1 MMGLFSIF
9 ESDNKR
15 SLKKLNKMCDMVEAL
30 EPKYQAMDNATL
42 QAQTQ
47 VLKDRL
53 QNGETLDDILYDA
66 FAVVREASV
75 RVLGMRHFR
84 VQIIGGIVLHQGRVA
99 EMRTGE
105 GKTLV
110 STLPAYLN
118 ALSGKGVHIVTV
130 NEYLASRDAEWMGK
144 VHRFLGLTVGC
155 SLSNM
160 TPQQKKA
167 VYDCDITYC
176 TNNELGF
183 DYLRDNM
190 VTRAADRRC
199 RGYNFAIID
208 EVDSILIDEARTP
221 LIISGKGFKSSDMY
235 IKAQKFFKKL
245 RRDEDYSV
253 DEEHRRVHLTEQGTL
268 KAEEFFGVESLS
280 DLKCVEL
287 NQYILNA
294 LQANVLFKL
303 DSNYVVHDGQVLIV
317 DEFTGRIMEGRRY
330 SNGLHQAIEAKEG
343 VAIKDENLT
352 VATITLQNF
361 FRLYS
366 KISGMTGTAK
376 TEEGEFNKIYNLDVV
391 TIPPNLPNKR
401 IDEPD
406 IIYPAIEGKLRAVVN
421 RVAEAH
427 ETGQPVLVGTI
438 TIEKSEQ
445 ISNMLKDLKIPHKV
459 LNAKNHAQESEIVA
473 QAGRYGMV
481 TIATNMAGRGTD
493 ILLGGN
499 AQYLAKAEMNRLG
512 YTHGQIEVASSLL
525 TPDSEDTKKAKEEYE
540 RLLEK
545 YTKDTE
551 EEKQKVLEVGGLLI
565 IGTERHES
573 RRIDNQLRGRAG
585 RQGDP
590 GRSVFYISF
599 EDDLVRVFAGD
610 RLKNITNFMKVDDDT
625 PLRSKMLTHMIENA
639 QKKVEAAHYASR
651 RYLLEY
657 DDVINKQRTIIYG
670 QRNSILDGEDVHAQI
685 VEMFPDLVDDALLSS
700 VDIDK
705 PSVDWDIQSIN
716 LNLEDKL
723 YKKGTNFVTEEMCED
738 IVYEEL
744 RDKIL
749 NDVVARYDEKKQ
761 QIEELGLVFADIE
774 RSVLLSVV
782 DHAWMQ
788 HIDALSDLRRDVGT
802 LAYGRQDP
810 IVAYKKIGFNMF
822 DGMVARIRGETS
834 SVMLNMNVDAFR
846 AMIEQVNR
854 KRQEFV
860 AAQEGAKASG
870 QSKQPIRNDKEVG
883 RNDPCPCGSGKKYK
897 NCCGKDK

>member
-1 MMGLFSIF
+1 M
-9 ESDNKR
+9 
-15 SLKKLNKMCDMVEAL
+15 
-30 EPKYQAMDNATL
+30 
-42 QAQTQ
+42 
-47 VLKDRL
+47 
-53 QNGETLDDILYDA
+53 
-66 FAVVREASV
+66 
-75 RVLGMRHFR
+75 
-84 VQIIGGIVLHQGRVA
+84 
-99 EMRTGE
+99 
-105 GKTLV
+105 
-110 STLPAYLN
+110 
-118 ALSGKGVHIVTV
+118 
-130 NEYLASRDAEWMGK
+130 
-144 VHRFLGLTVGC
+144 
-155 SLSNM
+155 
-160 TPQQKKA
+160 
-167 VYDCDITYC
+167 
-176 TNNELGF
+176 
-183 DYLRDNM
+183 
-190 VTRAADRRC
+190 
-199 RGYNFAIID
+199 
-208 EVDSILIDEARTP
+208 
-221 LIISGKGFKSSDMY
+221 
-235 IKAQKFFKKL
+235 
-245 RRDEDYSV
+245 RRDEDYAV
-253 DEEHRRVHLTEQGTL
+253 DEEHKKVHLTEQGTI

-280 DLKCVEL
+280 DLSCVEL

-294 LQANVLFKL
+294 LQANVFFKL
-303 DSNYVVHDGQVLIV
+303 DSNYVVNNGQVLIV

-343 VAIKDENLT
+343 VQIKDENLT

-376 TEEGEFNKIYNLDVV
+376 TEEAEFNKIYSLDVV
-391 TIPPNLPNKR
+391 TIPPNLQNKR

-406 IIYPAIEGKLRAVVN
+406 VIYPAVEGKLRAVVE
-421 RVAEAH
+421 RVAQAH

-445 ISNMLKDLKIPHKV
+445 ISKMLKERKIPHKV
-459 LNAKNHAQESEIVA
+459 LNAKNHAQEGEIVA

-499 AQYLAKAEMNRLG
+499 PEYLAKAEMAKMG
-512 YTHGQIEVASSLL
+512 YTHGQIELASSYL
-525 TPDSEDTKKAKEEYE
+525 TPTSDETIKAKQDYTN
-540 RLLEK
+540 LLEK
-545 YTKDTE
+545 FTKETDA
-551 EEKQKVLEVGGLLI
+551 EKQRVLETGGLLI

-599 EDDLVRVFAGD
+599 EDDLIRLFAGD
-610 RLKNITNFMKVDDDT
+610 SLKSITNFMRVDDDT
-625 PLRSKMLTHMIENA
+625 PMKSKLLTKMIENA

-685 VEMFPDLVDDALLSS
+685 EEMFPDLVDDALLSS
-700 VDIDK
+700 VDVDK
-705 PSVDWDIQSIN
+705 PSVDWNIEKIN

-723 YKKGTNFVTEEMCED
+723 YKKGTNFVTSEMCED
-738 IVYEEL
+738 IIYEEL
-744 RDKIL
+744 RQKVLD
-749 NDVVARYDEKKQ
+749 DVIARYDEKKK

-788 HIDALSDLRRDVGT
+788 HIDAMSDLRRDVGT

-822 DGMVARIRGETS
+822 DDMVAKIREDTS
-834 SVMLNMNVDAFR
+834 SVMLNMDVEAFR
-846 AMIEQVNR
+846 AMVERVNR
-854 KRQEFV
+854 QRQEYI
-860 AAQEGAKASG
+860 ASQENAKNSAQNSAKTPAKS
-870 QSKQPIRNDKEVG
+870 DKVVG

-897 NCCGKDK
+897 NCCGK

>member
-1 MMGLFSIF
+1 MGLFNIF
-9 ESDNKR
+9 QSDNAR
-15 SLKKLNKMCDMVEAL
+15 SLKKLNKMVDQIEAL
-30 EPKYQAMDNATL
+30 EPKYQAMDNSTL
-42 QAQTQ
+42 QQQTQ

-53 QNGETLDDILYDA
+53 ANGETLDDILFDA
-66 FAVVREASV
+66 FALVREASV

-84 VQIIGGIVLHQGRVA
+84 VQLMGGIVLHQGRIA

-118 ALSGKGVHIVTV
+118 ALTGKGVHIVTV
-130 NEYLASRDAEWMGK
+130 NEYLAGRDAEWMGK
-144 VHRFLGLTVGC
+144 LHKFLGLTVGC
-155 SLSNM
+155 SFAGMS
-160 TPQQKKA
+160 PQQKKEA
-167 VYDCDITYC
+167 YACDITYS

-190 VTRAADRRC
+190 VTRASERRC

-221 LIISGKGFKSSDMY
+221 LIISGRGFKSSDMY
-235 IKAQKFFKKL
+235 VKAQKFFKKL

-253 DEEHRRVHLTEQGTL
+253 DEEHRKVHLTEQGTE

-280 DLKCVEL
+280 DISCMEL

-303 DSNYVVHDGQVLIV
+303 DSNYVVSDGQVLIV

-343 VAIKDENLT
+343 VQIKDENLT

-376 TEEGEFNKIYNLDVV
+376 TEEAEFNKIYSLDVV

-401 IDEPD
+401 VDESD
-406 IIYPAIEGKLRAVVN
+406 IIYPVMDAKLRAVVD
-421 RVAEAH
+421 RVEEAH
-427 ETGQPVLVGTI
+427 ATGQPVLVGTI
-438 TIEKSEQ
+438 TIEKSEE
-445 ISNMLKDLKIPHKV
+445 ISKMLKERNIPHKV

-473 QAGRYGMV
+473 QAGRFGMV

-499 AQYLAKAEMNRLG
+499 AEYLAKAEMAKLG
-512 YTHGQIEVASSLL
+512 YTHGQIEIASSFL
-525 TPDSEDTKKAKEEYE
+525 TPTSEETIKAKDDYN
-540 RLLEK
+540 RLLSEFSK
-545 YTKDTE
+545 ETE

-590 GRSVFYISF
+590 GRSVFYLSF
-599 EDDLVRVFAGD
+599 EDDLVRLFAGD
-610 RLKNITNFMKVDDDT
+610 RLKNITTFMRIDDDT
-625 PLRSKMLTHMIENA
+625 PIKSKMMTRMIENA

-670 QRNSILDGEDVHAQI
+670 QRNSILDGEDVHSQI
-685 VEMFPDLVDDALLSS
+685 IDMFPDIVDDALLSS

-705 PSVDWDIQSIN
+705 PSVDWDIEKIN

-723 YKKGTNFVTEEMCED
+723 FKKGTNFVTEEMCED

-744 RDKIL
+744 RSKVL
-749 NDVVARYDEKKQ
+749 EDVLKRYDEKKA

-788 HIDALSDLRRDVGT
+788 HIDGMSDLRRDVST

-822 DGMVARIRGETS
+822 DDMIAKIRADTS

-846 AMIEQVNR
+846 AMIERVNR
-854 KRQEFV
+854 QRQEYM
-860 AAQEGAKASG
+860 ANKEGSTPNQA
-870 QSKQPIRNDKEVG
+870 KQPAKSEKVVG

-897 NCCGKDK
+897 NCCGKEG

>member
-1 MMGLFSIF
+1 MGLFSIF

-15 SLKKLNKMCDMVEAL
+15 SLKKLNKMADVVDSL

-53 QNGETLDDILYDA
+53 KNGETLDDILYDA
-66 FAVVREASV
+66 FALVREASV

-144 VHRFLGLTVGC
+144 VHRFLGLTVGVA
-155 SLSNM
+155 LSNM

-245 RRDEDYSV
+245 RRDEDYAV
-253 DEEHRRVHLTEQGTL
+253 DEEHRRVHLTEQGTM

-280 DLKCVEL
+280 DLNCVEL

-406 IIYPAIEGKLRAVVN
+406 IIYPAIEGKLRAVVQ

-459 LNAKNHAQESEIVA
+459 LNAKNHAQEGEIVA

-499 AQYLAKAEMNRLG
+499 PEYLAKAEMARLG

-525 TPDSEDTKKAKEEYE
+525 TPDSEETQKAKDEYE
-540 RLLEK
+540 KLLAKFKE
-545 YTKDTE
+545 DTDA
-551 EEKQKVLEVGGLLI
+551 EKQKVLEVGGLLI

-610 RLKNITNFMKVDDDT
+610 RLKNITNFMRVDDDT

-685 VEMFPDLVDDALLSS
+685 VEMFPDLIDDALMTS
-700 VDIDK
+700 VDVDK
-705 PSVDWDIQSIN
+705 PSVDWDIEKIN

-723 YKKGTNFVTEEMCED
+723 YKKGTNFVTEQMCED

-744 RDKIL
+744 CDKIL
-749 NDVVARYDEKKQ
+749 SDVVARYDEKKQ

-822 DGMVARIRGETS
+822 DDMVARIRGETS
-834 SVMLNMNVDAFR
+834 SVMLNMNVEAFR
-846 AMIEQVNR
+846 AMVERVNR
-854 KRQEFV
+854 QRQEYI
-860 AAQEGAKASG
+860 ASQEGARNG
-870 QSKQPIRNDKEVG
+870 NTSKQPIRSDKVVG

-897 NCCGKDK
+897 NCCGKNE

>member
-1 MMGLFSIF
+1 MGLFSIF
-9 ESDNKR
+9 QSDNTR
-15 SLKKLNKMCDMVEAL
+15 NLKKLNKMVDQIEAL
-30 EPKYQAMDNATL
+30 EPKYQAMDNPTL

-53 QNGETLDDILYDA
+53 ANGETLDDILYDA
-66 FAVVREASV
+66 FALVREASV
-75 RVLGMRHFR
+75 RVLNMRHFR
-84 VQIIGGIVLHQGRVA
+84 VQLIGGIVLHQGRIA

-118 ALSGKGVHIVTV
+118 ALTGKGVHIVTV
-130 NEYLASRDAEWMGK
+130 NEYLAGRDAEWMGK
-144 VHRFLGLTVGC
+144 VHKFLGLTVGC
-155 SLSNM
+155 SFAGMS
-160 TPQQKKA
+160 PQQKREA
-167 VYDCDITYC
+167 YACDITYS

-190 VTRAADRRC
+190 VTKASERRC

-221 LIISGKGFKSSDMY
+221 LIISGRGFKSSDMY
-235 IKAQKFFKKL
+235 IKAQKFFTKL
-245 RRDEDYSV
+245 RRDEDYAV
-253 DEEHRRVHLTEQGTL
+253 DEEHRKVHLTEQGTE
-268 KAEEFFGVESLS
+268 KAEQFFGVESLS
-280 DLKCVEL
+280 DISCMEL

-303 DSNYVVHDGQVLIV
+303 DSNYVVNDGQVLIV

-343 VAIKDENLT
+343 VQIKDENLT

-361 FRLYS
+361 FRQYN

-376 TEEGEFNKIYNLDVV
+376 TEETEFNKIYSLDVV

-401 IDEPD
+401 VDEPD
-406 IIYPAIEGKLRAVVN
+406 IIYPVMESKLKAVVN

-445 ISNMLKDLKIPHKV
+445 ISKMLKEMKIPHKV

-473 QAGRYGMV
+473 QAGRLGMV

-499 AQYLAKAEMNRLG
+499 AQFLAKAEMEKKG
-512 YTHGQIEVASSLL
+512 YTHGQIEIASSFL
-525 TPDSEDTKKAKEEYE
+525 TPTSEETIKAKEDYNKI
-540 RLLEK
+540 LAQF
-545 YTKDTE
+545 TE
-551 EEKQKVLEVGGLLI
+551 ETEAEKQKVLEAGGLLI

-590 GRSVFYISF
+590 GRSVFYLSF
-599 EDDLVRVFAGD
+599 EDDLVRLFAGD
-610 RLKNITNFMKVDDDT
+610 RLKNITTFMRVDDDT
-625 PLRSKMLTHMIENA
+625 PIKSRLMTKMIENA

-657 DDVINKQRTIIYG
+657 DDVINKQRSIIYG
-670 QRNSILDGEDVHAQI
+670 QRNSILDGEDVHSQI
-685 VEMFPDLVDDALLSS
+685 LDMFPDLVDEALLAS
-700 VDIDK
+700 VDVDK
-705 PSVDWDIQSIN
+705 PSVDWDVAKIN

-723 YKKGTNFVTEEMCED
+723 FKKGTNFVTEEMCED
-738 IVYEEL
+738 IIYEEL
-744 RDKIL
+744 RQKVLD
-749 NDVVARYDEKKQ
+749 DVIARYNDKKN

-788 HIDALSDLRRDVGT
+788 HIDGMSDLRRDVST

-822 DGMVARIRGETS
+822 DEMISKIRADTS

-846 AMIEQVNR
+846 AMIERVNR
-854 KRQEFV
+854 QRQEYI
-860 AAQEGAKASG
+860 ASQDGAKNA
-870 QSKQPIRNDKEVG
+870 QSQAKQPAKSEKIVG

-897 NCCGKDK
+897 NCCGKEG

>member
-1 MMGLFSIF
+1 MGLFSIF

-15 SLKKLNKMCDMVEAL
+15 SLKKLNKMADVVDSL

-53 QNGETLDDILYDA
+53 KNGETLDDILYDA
-66 FAVVREASV
+66 FALVREASV

-144 VHRFLGLTVGC
+144 VHRFLGLTVGVA
-155 SLSNM
+155 LSNM

-245 RRDEDYSV
+245 RRDEDYAV
-253 DEEHRRVHLTEQGTL
+253 DEEHRRVHLTEQGTM

-280 DLKCVEL
+280 DLNCVEL

-406 IIYPAIEGKLRAVVN
+406 IIYPAIEGKLRAVVQ

-459 LNAKNHAQESEIVA
+459 LNAKNHAQEGEIVA

-499 AQYLAKAEMNRLG
+499 PEYLAKAEMARLG

-525 TPDSEDTKKAKEEYE
+525 TPDSEETQKAKDEYE
-540 RLLEK
+540 KLLAKFKE
-545 YTKDTE
+545 DTDA
-551 EEKQKVLEVGGLLI
+551 EKQKVLEVGGLLI

-625 PLRSKMLTHMIENA
+625 PLRSRMLTHMIENA

-670 QRNSILDGEDVHAQI
+670 QRNAILDGEDVHAQI
-685 VEMFPDLVDDALLSS
+685 VEMFPDLIDDALMTS
-700 VDIDK
+700 VDVDK
-705 PSVDWDIQSIN
+705 PSVDWDIEKIN

-723 YKKGTNFVTEEMCED
+723 YKKGTNFVTEQMCED

-749 NDVVARYDEKKQ
+749 SDVVARYDEKKQ
-761 QIEELGLVFADIE
+761 QI
-774 RSVLLSVV
+774 
-782 DHAWMQ
+782 
-788 HIDALSDLRRDVGT
+788 
-802 LAYGRQDP
+802 
-810 IVAYKKIGFNMF
+810 
-822 DGMVARIRGETS
+822 
-834 SVMLNMNVDAFR
+834 
-846 AMIEQVNR
+846 
-854 KRQEFV
+854 
-860 AAQEGAKASG
+860 
-870 QSKQPIRNDKEVG
+870 
-883 RNDPCPCGSGKKYK
+883 
-897 NCCGKDK
+897 

>member
-1 MMGLFSIF
+1 MGLFSIF

-15 SLKKLNKMCDMVEAL
+15 SLKKLNKMADMIDAL

-53 QNGETLDDILYDA
+53 NNGETLDDILYDA
-66 FAVVREASV
+66 FALVREASV

-84 VQIIGGIVLHQGRVA
+84 VQLIGGIVLHQGRVA

-144 VHRFLGLTVGC
+144 VHRFLGLSVGC
-155 SLSNM
+155 ALSNM

-245 RRDEDYSV
+245 RRDEDYAV
-253 DEEHRRVHLTEQGTL
+253 DEEHRRVHLTEQGTM

-280 DLKCVEL
+280 DLNCVEL

-376 TEEGEFNKIYNLDVV
+376 TEEGEFNKIYSLDVV

-406 IIYPAIEGKLRAVVN
+406 IIYPALEGKLRAVVQ

-445 ISNMLKDLKIPHKV
+445 ISNMLKDLKITHKV
-459 LNAKNHAQESEIVA
+459 LNAKNHAQEGEIVA

-499 AQYLAKAEMNRLG
+499 PEYLAKAEMSRLG

-525 TPDSEDTKKAKEEYE
+525 TPDSEETQKAKDEYE
-540 RLLEK
+540 RLLAK
-545 YTKDTE
+545 YKVDTDA
-551 EEKQKVLEVGGLLI
+551 EKQKVLEVGGLLI

-685 VEMFPDLVDDALLSS
+685 VEMFPDLVDDALVSS

-705 PSVDWDIQSIN
+705 PSVDWDVANIN
-716 LNLEDKL
+716 LYLEDKL

-749 NDVVARYDEKKQ
+749 SDVVARYDEKKQ

-822 DGMVARIRGETS
+822 DDMVARIRGETS

-846 AMIEQVNR
+846 AMVEQVNR
-854 KRQEFV
+854 KRQEYI
-860 AAQEGAKASG
+860 AAQEGARNGA
-870 QSKQPIRNDKEVG
+870 QSKQPVRSDKIVG

-897 NCCGKDK
+897 NCCGQNA

>member
-1 MMGLFSIF
+1 MGIFSIF
-9 ESDNKR
+9 QSDNAR
-15 SLKKLNKMCDMVEAL
+15 SLKKLNKMADQIDLL

-53 QNGETLDDILYDA
+53 KNGETLDDILYDA
-66 FAVVREASV
+66 FALVREASV

-84 VQIIGGIVLHQGRVA
+84 VQIIGGIVLHQGRIA

-118 ALSGKGVHIVTV
+118 ALTGKGVHIVTV
-130 NEYLASRDAEWMGK
+130 NEYLAGRDAEWMGK
-144 VHRFLGLTVGC
+144 VHKFLGLTVGC
-155 SLSNM
+155 SFAGMS
-160 TPQQKKA
+160 PEQKKA
-167 VYDCDITYC
+167 AYDCDITYS

-190 VTRAADRRC
+190 VTRAQDRRT

-221 LIISGKGFKSSDMY
+221 LIISGRGFKSSDMY

-245 RRDEDYSV
+245 RRDEDYAV
-253 DEEHRRVHLTEQGTL
+253 DEERKKVHLTEQGTV
-268 KAEEFFGVESLS
+268 KAEEFFGVDSLS
-280 DLKCVEL
+280 DLNCVEL

-294 LQANVLFKL
+294 LQANVFFKL
-303 DSNYVVHDGQVLIV
+303 DSNYVVNNGQVLIV

-343 VAIKDENLT
+343 VQIKDENLT

-361 FRLYS
+361 FRHYS

-376 TEEGEFNKIYNLDVV
+376 TEETEFNKIYNLDVV
-391 TIPPNLPNKR
+391 TIPPNLANKR
-401 IDEPD
+401 VDEPD
-406 IIYPAIEGKLRAVVN
+406 IIYPVVEGKLRAVVE
-421 RVAEAH
+421 RVAQAH

-445 ISNMLKDLKIPHKV
+445 ISKMLKERKIPHKV
-459 LNAKNHAQESEIVA
+459 LNAKNHAQEGEIVA

-499 AQYLAKAEMNRLG
+499 PEYLAKAEMARMG
-512 YTHGQIEVASSLL
+512 YTHGQIELASSYL
-525 TPDSEDTKKAKEEYE
+525 TPTSEETIKAKQDYTN
-540 RLLEK
+540 LLEK
-545 YTKDTE
+545 FTQETDA
-551 EEKQKVLEVGGLLI
+551 EKQRVLEVGGLLI

-599 EDDLVRVFAGD
+599 EDDLIRLFAGD
-610 RLKNITNFMKVDDDT
+610 RLKSITSFMRVDDDT
-625 PLRSKMLTHMIENA
+625 PMKSKLLTKMIENA

-700 VDIDK
+700 VDVDK
-705 PSVDWDIQSIN
+705 PSIDWDIEKIN

-723 YKKGTNFVTEEMCED
+723 YKKGTNFVTSEMCED
-738 IVYEEL
+738 IIYEEL
-744 RDKIL
+744 RQKIL
-749 NDVVARYDEKKQ
+749 DDVTARYDEKKK

-788 HIDALSDLRRDVGT
+788 HIDAMSDLRRDVST

-822 DGMVARIRGETS
+822 DDMVAKIREDTS
-834 SVMLNMNVDAFR
+834 SVMLNMDVEAFR
-846 AMIEQVNR
+846 AMVERVNR
-854 KRQEFV
+854 QRQEYIASQENAKN
-860 AAQEGAKASG
+860 AAQNSAKTPAKS
-870 QSKQPIRNDKEVG
+870 DKVVG

-897 NCCGKDK
+897 NCCGK

>member
-1 MMGLFSIF
+1 MGLFSIF

-235 IKAQKFFKKL
+235 LKAQKFFKKL

-499 AQYLAKAEMNRLG
+499 PQYLAKAEMNRLG

-525 TPDSEDTKKAKEEYE
+525 TPDSEDTIKAKQEYE

-685 VEMFPDLVDDALLSS
+685 VEMFPDLIDDALLSS

-705 PSVDWDIQSIN
+705 PSVDWDVQSIN

-723 YKKGTNFVTEEMCED
+723 YKKGTNFVTEQMCED
-738 IVYEEL
+738 IVCEEL

-749 NDVVARYDEKKQ
+749 KDVIARYDEKKQ

-822 DGMVARIRGETS
+822 DDMVARIRGETS

-860 AAQEGAKASG
+860 AAQEGAKTSG